1 MLRSLVL
8 SSILILFHANV
19 TAQAVD
25 SSQIKIQL
33 ENTKKIISDFQMRL
47 DTSNYTRIPNKDF
60 DSIVE
65 HKIFNGMAIWIS
77 AVFFILSAAGY
88 YSIKYFVSTS
98 VDESVKEKFEEYKR
112 KANERNDEFKKEITN
127 DYTLEI
133 KKISNELES
142 NHKKLEDYRN
152 QLLDSEEREK
162 ILENKKDGFLFI
174 IRYESLKSKYDK
186 VVSKN
191 GIIKDDYFEKD
202 LNEFIED
209 VSEYSTR
216 INNTEHKITE
226 RLIDTIDMLI
236 IYLYKLR
243 RDEDLVKLV
252 NEYENKNLISLI
264 SYTNFVQV
272 QFNRYFN
279 TIDENTL
286 DRFLESLRV
295 LEKKDPSYGAA
306 PALRLQI
313 FMKEYE
319 IAGKDKSKKTDIRNN
334 IDKVI
339 NRVTLSHNSILAYET
354 IDLLLD
360 YHKQDSIGIFANNI
374 DELYKLVPNEM
385 KKMIERGIM
394 DLAIQYPLKE
404 KDSYYKEKLLEF
416 KSLITYIDNLN
427 TTDLKG
433 NLILNESKI

>member
-1 MLRSLVL
+1 M
-8 SSILILFHANV
+8 
-19 TAQAVD
+19 
-25 SSQIKIQL
+25 
-33 ENTKKIISDFQMRL
+33 
-47 DTSNYTRIPNKDF
+47 
-60 DSIVE
+60 
-65 HKIFNGMAIWIS
+65 
-77 AVFFILSAAGY
+77 
-88 YSIKYFVSTS
+88 
-98 VDESVKEKFEEYKR
+98 KEKFEEYKR